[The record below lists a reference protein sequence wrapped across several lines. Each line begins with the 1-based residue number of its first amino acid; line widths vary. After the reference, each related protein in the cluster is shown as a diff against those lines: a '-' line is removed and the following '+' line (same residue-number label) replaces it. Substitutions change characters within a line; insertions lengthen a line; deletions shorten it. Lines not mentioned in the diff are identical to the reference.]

1 MMMNQNSEKARMMEE
16 NAQLRNRL
24 IKKAETLGEYEF
36 NATNR
41 SNLPSVSRIRVV
53 YLGKVSLSTNRTY
66 TCTQDGGWFFFI
78 V

>member
-1 MMMNQNSEKARMMEE
+1 MMNQNSEKSRLLEE
-16 NAQLRNRL
+16 IAQLRNRL

-41 SNLPSVSRIRVV
+41 PNLPSVIS
-53 YLGKVSLSTNRTY
+53 S
-66 TCTQDGGWFFFI
+66 FF

>member
-1 MMMNQNSEKARMMEE
+1 MMNQNSEKSRLLEE
-16 NAQLRNRL
+16 IAQLRNRL

-41 SNLPSVSRIRVV
+41 QNLPSVIS
-53 YLGKVSLSTNRTY
+53 S
-66 TCTQDGGWFFFI
+66 FF